1 MRVCV
6 SIILYVCVYEIRLI
20 AREKRTTILYAILRP
35 SSRIVAII
43 IIIIIYN
50 WTAAECSR
58 RKEFSTRF
66 CPIYTYTYKYTRVCA
81 RASTNRPY
89 CICTVII
96 LYTLAVRPSED
107 FVISRIHNR
116 WFSCLFFPYMYIS
129 SVYYYYYH
137 YILFL
142 PLPPPPSKVIC
153 HNVRRRVAAVGCSEI
168 AVAVISPP
176 WWFRGRVP
184 IDYY

>member
-1 MRVCV
+1 VCRKTLRSYRMRVCV

-43 IIIIIYN
+43 IIIIIIYN

-81 RASTNRPY
+81 RASTIP
-89 CICTVII
+89 TVLHMHRYYII
-96 LYTLAVRPSED
+96 Y
-107 FVISRIHNR
+107 SRGPTFR
-116 WFSCLFFPYMYIS
+116 GLRYFPYSQQMVFLFIFPVYVYIVRLLLLLS
-129 SVYYYYYH
+129 L
-137 YILFL
+137 YIVP
-142 PLPPPPSKVIC
+142 PLTPSPSKVIC
-153 HNVRRRVAAVGCSEI
+153 HNVRRRVAA
-168 AVAVISPP
+168 
-176 WWFRGRVP
+176 R
-184 IDYY
+184 